1 MRSMNDDLEY
11 LRPPEEFPPPAEQ
24 TAPPPPEFGEA
35 GQSASPVRKKRKH
48 HWLAAAV
55 AAGLLSTVALFSDV
69 EKAIL
74 EPLASPTPQAV
85 VAAATPTPSPA
96 LAHTPSP
103 TLDHTPSPSPAPTA
117 EPTFTPEPTPEE
129 PEELQVEL
137 VFFNFSAYHKGFVRL
152 SHQDAVKSVLVEI
165 IETNFDSVEWSA
177 EVPEEKI
184 AGGYYQIPTFDDSDT
199 YFKYMDQYEKSGLY
213 IHLSMRA
220 TLTVEGE
227 SGPET
232 LVYTKEA
239 SEEQGWSTSYWPD
252 DYTPVWSGEAYYPGC
267 FAVTSYEALDDFPDM
282 RMGDYDDADQN
293 GGICVSLEINDV
305 PVPKDNCIIAH
316 FTEPTMRYDPDRD
329 EYVETGRYLYY
340 TMVIIPRPDSAP
352 LSGTAKYTICQKLTG
367 YDLVWITQRT
377 QEYGTN

>member
-74 EPLASPTPQAV
+74 EQPFVSPTPFAV
-85 VAAATPTPSPA
+85 VAAATPTSSPA
-96 LAHTPSP
+96 
-103 TLDHTPSPSPAPTA
+103 LDHTPSPSPVPTA
-117 EPTFTPEPTPEE
+117 AATPTPEPTFTPEPTPEE